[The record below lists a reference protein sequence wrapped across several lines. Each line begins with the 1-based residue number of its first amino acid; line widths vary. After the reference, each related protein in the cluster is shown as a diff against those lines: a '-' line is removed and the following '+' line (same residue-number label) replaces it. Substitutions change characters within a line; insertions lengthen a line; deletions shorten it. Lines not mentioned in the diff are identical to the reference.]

1 MSEVIVSEDREVLKR
16 YVCFVKRRAGS
27 RFVAY
32 TYPDEPSSFVVK
44 TLREF
49 LDHDMNKWFKA
60 GEEDKVLMKVS
71 FEQFVADVDTAGMNS
86 QLAGL
91 LGWDYS
97 TAARLVESEGWVFIL
112 TTHPRFQSKPFSF
125 RQVSENDDYAL
136 ELVRQLW
143 ALRGGEIAF
152 EEYDPAKHVEGYQY
166 SG

>member
-1 MSEVIVSEDREVLKR
+1 M
-16 YVCFVKRRAGS
+16 
-27 RFVAY
+27 
-32 TYPDEPSSFVVK
+32 
-44 TLREF
+44 
-49 LDHDMNKWFKA
+49 HKWFKA

-166 SG
+166 SS